1 MRAKPCLGI
10 LGFAQMRRAFRDD
23 HFQRRPHMGC
33 AEVPGHGAA
42 VASAEDDMDI
52 ERGFALWAF
61 SNVSIWVPVLSPR
74 SSTPP
79 LVRLLGVS
87 LFVGGDAAPYAERQ
101 LRPSPGHLLKS
112 LPDLELLALQ
122 RPTAALQ
129 GVKCI
134 FIRWRHDTIETLTQ
148 LRELKLK
155 SAT

>member
-79 LVRLLGVS
+79 LVRYCFSSWFAFGEVAAVLGR
-87 LFVGGDAAPYAERQ
+87 GADADGSGQRKEK
-101 LRPSPGHLLKS
+101 SPAHSVAG
-112 LPDLELLALQ
+112 LELTA
-122 RPTAALQ
+122 RASTAA
-129 GVKCI
+129 KP
-134 FIRWRHDTIETLTQ
+134 
-148 LRELKLK
+148 
-155 SAT
+155 AA

>member
-1 MRAKPCLGI
+1 MGVARR
-10 LGFAQMRRAFRDD
+10 RRASLLFGSFKGWTKDHLGRDVLAGLTLAAITVPE
-23 HFQRRPHMGC
+23 QMATAKKSCRP
-33 AEVPGHGAA
+33 
-42 VASAEDDMDI
+42 
-52 ERGFALWAF
+52 
-61 SNVSIWVPVLSPR
+61 
-74 SSTPP
+74 
-79 LVRLLGVS
+79 LLGVS

-134 FIRWRHDTIETLTQ
+134 SIRWRHDTIETLTQ